1 MITQETY
8 RCWVIGRLPGDTEPH
23 FKTSKA
29 ARAELR
35 KMREEDEDHVAGAT
49 VRRLGVPC
57 WTVTCDGEC
66 GLTIDEDEDGV
77 IHHVS
82 AGGALRT
89 AALWKWVLAD
99 HEHVFCG
106 EDAPLNGYAVPLSPA
121 EQEAA
126 GQLVLPGVVP

>member
-49 VRRLGVPC
+49 VRRLDVPC

-66 GLTIDEDEDGV
+66 GLTIDEDEDGL
-77 IHHVS
+77 IHFTD
-82 AGGALRT
+82 AGDAMRT
-89 AALWKWVLAD
+89 VRNWEWRLVD
-99 HEHVFCG
+99 HEHVLCPA
-106 EDAPLNGYAVPLSPA
+106 DVLLPPSPA

-126 GQLVLPGVVP
+126 GQLLLPGVAP